1 MSVDWNA
8 VRAEFPALA
17 NWTYLNTA
25 TYGQLSRRS
34 TARVAQHF
42 AHRDELACWDFLTW
56 FDHMDSVRDQ
66 VARLVH
72 CERDDIAFIQNA
84 STALG
89 WLIAGLDWQPGD
101 RVVTLESEFPNN
113 IYAPSVLGRRGIE
126 FVETPW
132 EKFYDSIDSRTRL
145 VAISSA
151 NYVTGFVPPL
161 EEIAAF
167 LRKRGVLFYV
177 DGTQS
182 VGALRFDIARVEP
195 DMLAVHGY
203 KWLNCPDG
211 AGFMYV
217 KPDLRKRLPPVVVG
231 WRSHRGWRNVDNLH
245 HGTPE
250 FAESAEKYEGGM
262 LPFALLYAM
271 QASLELVF
279 EIGSEAIEQRVLQ
292 LADRVRSV
300 ARELGG
306 EPVSVNSAIVPV
318 RFEGHDPSKLALA
331 LKEKRVLVAARH
343 GLLRVSTHF
352 YNNESDIEHLRGALR
367 ELL

>member
-1 MSVDWNA
+1 V
-8 VRAEFPALA
+8 
-17 NWTYLNTA
+17 
-25 TYGQLSRRS
+25 SRRS
-34 TARVAQHF
+34 VARVAEHF
-42 AHRDELACWDFLTW
+42 AHRNELACWDFVSW
-56 FDHMDSVRDQ
+56 FDDMDPVRDLL
-66 VARLVH
+66 ARLVH

-84 STALG
+84 STGLAL
-89 WLIAGLDWQPGD
+89 LMSGLEWQRGD

-113 IYAPSVLGRRGIE
+113 IYAPSVLGRRGVE

-132 EKFYDSIDSRTRL
+132 ERFYDAIDERTRL

-161 EEIAAF
+161 AEIGAF
-167 LRKRGVLFYV
+167 LRKRGVLFFV

-182 VGALRFDIARVEP
+182 VGALRLDVGRVQP

-217 KPDLRKRLPPVVVG
+217 RPELRKRLAPVVVG
-231 WRSHRGWRNVDNLH
+231 WRSHRDWRNVDNLH
-245 HGTPE
+245 HGAPE
-250 FAESAEKYEGGM
+250 YAESAEKYEGGM

-279 EIGSEAIEQRVLQ
+279 EIGPEAIERRVLQ
-292 LADRVRSV
+292 LADQVRKV
-300 ARELGG
+300 TRELGG

-318 RFEGHDPSKLALA
+318 RFEGRDPSKLALA
-331 LKEKRVLVAARH
+331 LKEKRVLVSARH
-343 GLLRVSTHF
+343 GLLRVATHF
-352 YNNESDIEHLRGALR
+352 YNNEDDVERLRGALK

>member
-1 MSVDWNA
+1 MTVDWNG

-34 TARVAQHF
+34 TARVAEHF
-42 AHRDELACWDFLTW
+42 ARRDERACSDFLSW
-56 FDHMDSVRDQ
+56 FDDLDSVRDLA
-66 VARLVH
+66 ARLVH
-72 CERDDIAFIQNA
+72 CERADIAFIQNA

-89 WLIAGLDWQPGD
+89 WLIAGLDWKPGD

-126 FVETPW
+126 
-132 EKFYDSIDSRTRL
+132 L
-145 VAISSA
+145 

-161 EEIAAF
+161 DEIGAF
-167 LRKRGVLFYV
+167 LRRRGVLFYV

-182 VGALRFDIARVEP
+182 VGALRLDVGRVQP

-203 KWLNCPDG
+203 KWLNSPDG

-217 KPDLRKRLPPVVVG
+217 KPALRKRLPPVVVG
-231 WRSHRGWRNVDNLH
+231 WRSHRDWRNVDNLH

-250 FAESAEKYEGGM
+250 FAEGAEKYEGGM

-271 QASLELVF
+271 QASLEFVF
-279 EIGSEAIEQRVLQ
+279 EIGPEAIEHRVLE
-292 LADRVRSV
+292 LAGHVRDV

-318 RFEGHDPSKLALA
+318 RFEGRDPSKLARA

-352 YNNESDIEHLRGALR
+352 YNNESDIEHLRTALT

>member
-1 MSVDWNA
+1 MSLDWNA
-8 VRAEFPALA
+8 VRAEFPALE

-34 TARVAQHF
+34 AARVAEHF
-42 AHRDELACWDFLTW
+42 AHRNELACWDFLNW
-56 FDHMDSVRDQ
+56 FDDMDVVRGLL
-66 VARLVH
+66 ARLVN
-72 CERDDIAFIQNA
+72 CSRDDIAFIQNA
-84 STALG
+84 STGLALM
-89 WLIAGLDWQPGD
+89 IAGMEWAPGD

-113 IYAPSVLGRRGIE
+113 IYAPSVLGRRGVE
-126 FVETPW
+126 FVETSW
-132 EKFYDSIDSRTRL
+132 EKFYDSIDERTRL

-161 EEIAAF
+161 AEIGAF

-182 VGALRFDIARVEP
+182 LGALRLDVGSVQP
-195 DMLAVHGY
+195 DMLAAHGY

-211 AGFMYV
+211 AAFMYV
-217 KPDLRKRLPPVVVG
+217 NPELRKRLAPAAVG
-231 WRSHRGWRNVDNLH
+231 WRSHRDWRNVDNLH
-245 HGTPE
+245 HGAPQ
-250 FAESAEKYEGGM
+250 FAEGAEKYEGGM
-262 LPFALLYAM
+262 LPFALLYGM

-279 EIGSEAIEQRVLQ
+279 EIGPEAIEKRVLQ
-292 LADRVRSV
+292 LGDHVRAV

-318 RFEGHDPSKLALA
+318 RFEGRDASKLARA
-331 LKEKRVLVAARH
+331 LKENRVLVAARH

-352 YNNESDIEHLRGALR
+352 YNNESDIERLRAALK

>member
-1 MSVDWNA
+1 MSVDWDA
-8 VRAEFPALA
+8 VRAEFPALE
-17 NWTYLNTA
+17 NWTHLNTA
-25 TYGQLSRRS
+25 TYGQVSRRS
-34 TARVAQHF
+34 VSRVAEHF
-42 AHRDELACWDFLTW
+42 AHRNELACWDFVSW
-56 FDHMDSVRDQ
+56 FDDMDSVRDLL
-66 VARLVH
+66 ARLVH
-72 CERDDIAFIQNA
+72 CERYDIAFIQNA
-84 STALG
+84 STGLALLMSG
-89 WLIAGLDWQPGD
+89 IEWQRGD

-113 IYAPSVLGRRGIE
+113 IYAPSVLGRRGVE

-132 EKFYDSIDSRTRL
+132 ERFYDAIDDRTRL

-161 EEIAAF
+161 AEIGVF
-167 LRKRGVLFYV
+167 LRKRGVLFFV

-182 VGALRFDIARVEP
+182 VGALRLDVGRVQP

-217 KPDLRKRLPPVVVG
+217 RPELRKRLAPVVVG
-231 WRSHRGWRNVDNLH
+231 WRSHRDWRNVDNLY
-245 HGTPE
+245 HGAPE

-271 QASLELVF
+271 QSSLELVF
-279 EIGSEAIEQRVLQ
+279 EIGPEAIERRVLQ
-292 LADRVRSV
+292 LADQVRAV

-318 RFEGHDPSKLALA
+318 RFEGRDPSKLAMA
-331 LKEKRVLVAARH
+331 LKERRVLVSARH

-352 YNNESDIEHLRGALR
+352 YNNESDIERLGAALK

>member
-8 VRAEFPALA
+8 VRAEFPALE

-25 TYGQLSRRS
+25 TYGQVSRRS
-34 TARVAQHF
+34 VARVAEHF
-42 AHRDELACWDFLTW
+42 AHRIELACWDFVSW
-56 FDHMDSVRDQ
+56 FDHMDALRELI
-66 VARLVH
+66 ARLVH
-72 CERDDIAFIQNA
+72 CGRDDIAFIQNA
-84 STALG
+84 STGLAL
-89 WLIAGLDWQPGD
+89 LIAGLEWKRGD

-126 FVETPW
+126 FVETSW
-132 EKFYDSIDSRTRL
+132 EKFYASIDERTRL

-161 EEIAAF
+161 AEIAAF
-167 LRKRGVLFYV
+167 LRRRGVLFYV

-182 VGALRFDIARVEP
+182 VGALRLDVSHVQP

-217 KPDLRKRLPPVVVG
+217 KPELRERLAPMVVG
-231 WRSHRGWRNVDNLH
+231 WRSHRDWRNVDNLH

-271 QASLELVF
+271 QASLELVL
-279 EIGSEAIEQRVLQ
+279 EIGPEAIEQRVLQ
-292 LADRVRSV
+292 LADHVRTV

-318 RFEGHDPSKLALA
+318 RFEGRDASKLAMA
-331 LKEKRVLVAARH
+331 LKENRVLVSARH
-343 GLLRVSTHF
+343 GLVRVSTHF
-352 YNNESDIEHLRGALR
+352 YNNESDIERFRSALK

>member
-25 TYGQLSRRS
+25 TYGQVSRRS
-34 TARVAQHF
+34 LARLNKHF
-42 AHRDELACWDFLTW
+42 ADRDEKACSDFLSW
-56 FDHMDSVRDQ
+56 FDHMDSVRDL
-66 VARLVH
+66 VASLVN
-72 CERDDIAFIQNA
+72 CKVDDIAFIQNA
-84 STALG
+84 STGLA
-89 WLIAGLDWQPGD
+89 WLIAGLDWSPGD

-113 IYAPSVLGRRGIE
+113 IYAPSVLGRRGVE

-132 EKFYDSIDSRTRL
+132 ESFYDSIDDRTRL

-161 EEIAAF
+161 EEISAF
-167 LRKRGVLFYV
+167 LRERGVLLYV

-182 VGALRFDIARVEP
+182 VGALRFDVARIQP

-217 KPDLRKRLPPVVVG
+217 KPDLRKRMAPTVVG
-231 WRSHRGWRNVDNLH
+231 WRSHRDWRNVDNLH
-245 HGTPE
+245 HGAPE
-250 FAESAEKYEGGM
+250 FPESAEKYEGGM
-262 LPFALLYAM
+262 LPFAVLYAM
-271 QASLELVF
+271 QASIEYVL
-279 EIGSEAIEQRVLQ
+279 EIGPEAIERRVLD
-292 LADRVRSV
+292 LADYAREA

-306 EPVSVNSAIVPV
+306 EPRSVHSAIVPIC
-318 RFEGHDPSKLALA
+318 FEGRDASALA
-331 LKEKRVLVAARH
+331 RALKDKRVLVAARH

-352 YNNESDIEHLRGALR
+352 YNNESDIDRLKSALL

>member
-1 MSVDWNA
+1 MSVDWKA
-8 VRAEFPALA
+8 VRADFPALE

-25 TYGQLSRRS
+25 TYGQVSRRS
-34 TARVAQHF
+34 AARVAEHF
-42 AHRDELACWDFLTW
+42 AHRNELACWDFVSW
-56 FDHMDSVRDQ
+56 FDHMDLVRDLL
-66 VARLVH
+66 ARLVL
-72 CERDDIAFIQNA
+72 CERGDIAFIQNA
-84 STALG
+84 STGLAL
-89 WLIAGLDWQPGD
+89 LMSGLEWKPGD

-126 FVETPW
+126 FVQTSW
-132 EKFYDSIDSRTRL
+132 EKFYDSIDERTRL

-161 EEIAAF
+161 AEIAAF

-182 VGALRFDIARVEP
+182 VGALRLDVGRVQP

-217 KPDLRKRLPPVVVG
+217 RPELRKILAPVVVG
-231 WRSHRGWRNVDNLH
+231 WRSHRDWRNVDNLH

-250 FAESAEKYEGGM
+250 FSESAEKYEGGM

-279 EIGSEAIEQRVLQ
+279 EIGPEAIEQRVLQ
-292 LADRVRSV
+292 LADRVRAV

-318 RFEGHDPSKLALA
+318 RFEGRDPSKLARA
-331 LKEKRVLVAARH
+331 LKENRVLVAARH

-352 YNNESDIEHLRGALR
+352 YNNESDVERFREALKQ
-367 ELL
+367 LL